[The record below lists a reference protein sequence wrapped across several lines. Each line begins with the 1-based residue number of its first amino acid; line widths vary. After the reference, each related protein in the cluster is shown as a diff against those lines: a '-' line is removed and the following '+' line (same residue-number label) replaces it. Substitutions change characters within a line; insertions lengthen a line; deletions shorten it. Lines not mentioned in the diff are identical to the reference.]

1 MDTGTNCKFK
11 NYFPSSMEWFKI
23 LVSQRS
29 SQRALNPMIQV
40 PKWPANRYNEG
51 KLKLCI
57 FPGKQKTAHF
67 WHNWEA
73 WKIDTYLPNFLG
85 PRARLI
91 TIFKMFLL
99 PSFGLLNLEFQIT
112 LCAWKG
118 IFFSIFSPLSQ
129 SIDIIFRHLRL
140 LVSELPADDQPINPW
155 MASLILHHL

>member
-1 MDTGTNCKFK
+1 MDTGRLSWAISEISGLSKEIYIKYMDTGTNCKFK
-11 NYFPSSMEWFKI
+11 NYFPSSIEWFKI

-73 WKIDTYLPNFLG
+73 WKIDTSKLPNFLG
-85 PRARLI
+85 PRTRLI
-91 TIFKMFLL
+91 TNLKMFLL
-99 PSFGLLNLEFQIT
+99 PSFGLLNLEFQVI
-112 LCAWKG
+112 LCALKR
-118 IFFSIFSPLSQ
+118 IFSTAGA
-129 SIDIIFRHLRL
+129 
-140 LVSELPADDQPINPW
+140 LVVITV
-155 MASLILHHL
+155 